1 MSIKKRKKER
11 YAPVPDNL
19 ILNVMSAKEGTKA
32 IDPDEEDAADF
43 R

>member
-11 YAPVPDNL
+11 FAPVPDSL
-19 ILNVMSAKEGTKA
+19 LLSALGGREGTKA
-32 IDPDEEDAADF
+32 IDPDEDNVADF